1 MVRSFRSYH
10 TLFFG
15 KTQAAPLTTAE
26 ESIIIKLMTLVLWG
40 RHLDGQRTERESITV
55 AAAELIEQYGRSGFS
70 MRLLAD
76 TMGVKIASLYNHIEN
91 MDTLLTEDRPLC
103 PADAGGR

>member
-1 MVRSFRSYH
+1 MAKGLS
-10 TLFFG
+10 
-15 KTQAAPLTTAE
+15 A
-26 ESIIIKLMTLVLWG
+26 
-40 RHLDGQRTERESITV
+40 ESITV

-76 TMGVKIASLYNHIEN
+76 TMGVKTASLYNHIEHGYPF
-91 MDTLLTEDRPLC
+91 DRGMPLC